1 MRDFKLIFDR
11 TFSKSIAKKLLWLV
25 GFILLSIFIL
35 YFLGYIPSFY
45 QYGKDPNSHGL
56 FYDVMAMFIDQRN
69 RCSNMSTLFSTIVDV
84 VGLTIVNGLF
94 IAVMTSIL
102 SRRVDMYE
110 KGLIHYKMRGHFII
124 VGYNKLTVLLIKHLY
139 QTDPKA
145 QILLLTSQD
154 VQKLR
159 KKLGAILSKDVEEQL
174 VIYSGDMTKKED
186 IAALQAERSLTVYIL
201 GETGQEVDSMKM
213 DCVRLL
219 AQDLNAKQATKQI
232 RCYVCFDDPDIYHTF
247 IYADIAPE
255 VKKCIHFL
263 PFQCDEVYAKRIIV
277 DNIAGQPIDSEEG
290 IGTSSRKHVH
300 VFIHGMNDFGLAL
313 AKQVAQI
320 AHFPNVKTDDLNTLT
335 HITFIDPEAG
345 RKMRALK
352 GHYESL
358 FRLSPSRFWDAST
371 KAEPEWEC
379 PVSSDAEYGYLGPN
393 FMDVRWEFIQGH
405 IGDETV
411 RAYLHDAAADD
422 AQFLSLFL
430 CQPDDEANTSAA
442 LNLPENIYLSA
453 NVLNIY
459 VLQHYSNAIVRMLAS
474 SPNSRFA
481 RLTPIGSIEHFFSQ
495 ELVPEQKGKLVNAC
509 YAGLSDMTNGHEIDR
524 EWQKLTVA
532 QKWSS
537 MRSAEMLPVRLR
549 SAAPLE
555 AMMQVEHNR
564 WNMEKLLGGY
574 RPLTQDEAAEVKKD
588 AAKKKIFRSAPYYAH
603 LDICSWEK
611 LQEIDP
617 EVVQYDADVLKV
629 ISLLRP

>member
-159 KKLGAILSKDVEEQL
+159 KKLGAVLSKDVEEQL
-174 VIYSGDMTKKED
+174 VIYSGDMTKHED
-186 IAALQAERSLTVYIL
+186 ITALQAERSLTVYIL

-247 IYADIAPE
+247 LYADITPE

-277 DNIAGQPIDSEEG
+277 DNIAGRPIDSEEG

-300 VFIHGMNDFGLAL
+300 VIIHGMNDFGLAL

-371 KAEPEWEC
+371 KTESKWEC

-405 IGDETV
+405 IGDEAV

-459 VLQHYSNAIVRMLAS
+459 VLQHYSNAIVRMVAT
-474 SPNSRFA
+474 SPNSRFS
-481 RLTPIGSIEHFFSQ
+481 RLTPIGSIEHFFSH

-588 AAKKKIFRSAPYYAH
+588 AAKKKTFRSAPYYAH